1 MAIDEA
7 TKEEGD
13 LEVVA
18 KDLDVFPQVF
28 PLLAEEDIVENC
40 PEKENKCLAIASCI
54 LPNRKIQGYLF
65 LGLKSTNVGSYLSH
79 SEEQCIRPRHWEFDV
94 WMPEVCPGLLYLGHQ
109 TFN

>member
-1 MAIDEA
+1 MAIVEA

-40 PEKENKCLAIASCI
+40 PERKINVLAIASCI
-54 LPNRKIQGYLF
+54 LPIWEIQGYLF
-65 LGLKSTNVGSYLSH
+65 VGFQSTNVGSYLSS
-79 SEEQCIRPRHWEFDV
+79 SEEQCIWP
-94 WMPEVCPGLLYLGHQ
+94 
-109 TFN
+109 

>member
-1 MAIDEA
+1 MAIVKA

-40 PEKENKCLAIASCI
+40 PEKENKCIAIASCI
-54 LPNRKIQGYLF
+54 LPVGKFRGDYFWAFSLQTF
-65 LGLKSTNVGSYLSH
+65 GSYLS
-79 SEEQCIRPRHWEFDV
+79 SPEGQCIWP
-94 WMPEVCPGLLYLGHQ
+94 
-109 TFN
+109 

>member
-54 LPNRKIQGYLF
+54 LPVGKFRGDYFWAFSLQTF
-65 LGLKSTNVGSYLSH
+65 GSYLS
-79 SEEQCIRPRHWEFDV
+79 SPEGQCIWP
-94 WMPEVCPGLLYLGHQ
+94 
-109 TFN
+109 

>member
-1 MAIDEA
+1 MDNSSQRSVPSKVAIDEA

-40 PEKENKCLAIASCI
+40 PEKEN
-54 LPNRKIQGYLF
+54 NF
-65 LGLKSTNVGSYLSH
+65 
-79 SEEQCIRPRHWEFDV
+79 RPRRLIEAR
-94 WMPEVCPGLLYLGHQ
+94 PL
-109 TFN
+109 N

>member
-40 PEKENKCLAIASCI
+40 PE
-54 LPNRKIQGYLF
+54 RKINVKLLLSSIFCLWGSSGANI
-65 LGLKSTNVGSYLSH
+65 LG
-79 SEEQCIRPRHWEFDV
+79 
-94 WMPEVCPGLLYLGHQ
+94 
-109 TFN
+109 

>member
-1 MAIDEA
+1 MAIVEA

-54 LPNRKIQGYLF
+54 LPIGKFRGDYFWAISLQTF
-65 LGLKSTNVGSYLSH
+65 GSYLS
-79 SEEQCIRPRHWEFDV
+79 SP
-94 WMPEVCPGLLYLGHQ
+94 
-109 TFN
+109 